1 MLLRVLRALSLV
13 LLTAAPA
20 AAQLTDN
27 FADGDFTQNPAWSGD
42 AASFQ
47 VTTQQL
53 QSNGPAVTGTQIQL
67 VTPVQAATGTTWE
80 FWANLRLA
88 TSSGNLADV
97 WLISEQ
103 ADLKATGNRGYFV
116 RLGGTPDE
124 VALFRKDAT
133 GSAAY
138 VINGADGTLASS
150 TNNLVRVRVTRSAA
164 GVWNLE
170 RDLTGGSSYAS
181 EGTATDNT
189 YLRSQY
195 FGVLLT
201 YSSANNRAFY
211 FDDFRISDQTEPV
224 LTSAT
229 PQSGTVLDV
238 LFNEPVAATIA
249 ASSFRLSSGATPSSA
264 VRDVQ
269 DPGLVH
275 LTFAGTFPLGQST
288 LEVRNVVD
296 LYGNVATGPLTATFV
311 YNGTPVQPGPNQL
324 LITEILA
331 DETPQVGLP
340 ASEFI
345 EIHNPS
351 TTNPLDLG
359 GVRLTK
365 PGSSTAAVF
374 GAGALLLPGEY
385 AVVCGSTRV
394 TQFASYGKVFGL
406 TNFPSLS
413 NTGDQLLLRARDG
426 RQIFEVNYAD
436 TWYRDNSKKDGG
448 WTLEMIDTS
457 NPCGG
462 ADNWLASTDA
472 SGGTPGRQNSV
483 RAANPDRTAPTLLRA
498 VASSPTVLR
507 LTFAEKL
514 DSAQTAN
521 PALYSLGA
529 GAPTVARVTPL
540 LFDFRAVELTL
551 ASPLTPNQPYTLTV
565 SRATDCVGNA
575 SGPLTSGTVVL
586 PTVGGP
592 GDVVINEILFN
603 PRPEGVDFVEL
614 LNRSSK
620 YIDLQGWQI
629 GRIRPDS
636 LPENRII
643 ISEPYVLAP
652 GQLAVLTSRP
662 DVVQAQYPS
671 SNDPA
676 AFLPALTLPTYADD
690 AGNVT
695 LLNNQSQRIDRFDY
709 NQDMHLALLDTRDGV
724 SLERLRPDGPS
735 RGSNFHSAAGS
746 VGYAT
751 PGRRNSQFL
760 ADAVSN
766 QQFSIEPEVF
776 TPDDDGQQDYTT
788 LRYTLDAAGYAA
800 SVTVYDAVGRLT
812 RRLVRNESLATTG
825 FIQWDGLTDSRHKA
839 PVGYYVLHIEL
850 YKPGGGPKKEYKK
863 TVVVGARF

>member
-20 AAQLTDN
+20 AAQLTEN

-42 AASFQ
+42 ATYFQ
-47 VTTQQL
+47 VASQQL
-53 QSNGPAVTGTQIQL
+53 QSNGPAVTPSQIQL
-67 VTPVQAATGTTWE
+67 VTPVQAVTGTTWE
-80 FWANLRLA
+80 FWANLRVA
-88 TSSGNLADV
+88 TSSGNMADV

-116 RLGGTPDE
+116 RIGGTPDE
-124 VALFRKDAT
+124 VALFRKDAS
-133 GSAAY
+133 GSGTY
-138 VINGADGTLASS
+138 VINGVDGTIASS

-164 GVWNLE
+164 GLWNLE
-170 RDLTGGSSYAS
+170 RDLAGTTSYVS

-195 FGVLLT
+195 FGVLVT
-201 YSSANNRAFY
+201 HSSTNARNYY
-211 FDDFRISDQTEPV
+211 FDDFRISDQTAPL
-224 LTSAT
+224 LTSAA
-229 PQSGTVLDV
+229 PQSGSVLDV
-238 LFNEPVAATIA
+238 LFNEPVAATVA

-264 VRDVQ
+264 TRDLT

-275 LTFAGTFPLGQST
+275 LTFAGTFPLGPST
-288 LEVRNVVD
+288 VEVRNVVD
-296 LYGNVATGPLTATFV
+296 LYGNVATGPLTASFT
-311 YNGTPVQPGPNQL
+311 YNGTPVPPGPNQL

-331 DETPQVGLP
+331 DETPPVALP

-374 GAGALLLPGEY
+374 GAGSLLLPGEY
-385 AVVCGSTRV
+385 AVVCGTTRV
-394 TQFASYGKVFGL
+394 AQFASYGKVFGL
-406 TNFPSLS
+406 TNFPALS
-413 NTGDQLLLRARDG
+413 NSGDQLLLRARDG

-436 TWYRDNSKKDGG
+436 TWYRDNAKKDGG
-448 WTLEMIDTS
+448 WTLEMVDTG

-462 ADNWLASTDA
+462 ADNWLASTDP
-472 SGGTPGRQNSV
+472 SGGTPGRANSV
-483 RAANPDRTAPTLLRA
+483 RASNPDRTPPALLRA
-498 VASSPTVLR
+498 VAAAPTVLR

-514 DSAQTAN
+514 DSALTAN

-529 GAPTVARVTPL
+529 GGPAVSRVTPL
-540 LFDFRAVELTL
+540 LFEFRAVELTL
-551 ASPLTPNQPYTLTV
+551 ASPLTPNQPYTLTI

-586 PTVGGP
+586 PAAAAVN
-592 GDVVINEILFN
+592 DLVINEVLFN
-603 PRPEGVDFVEL
+603 PRSDGEDFVEL
-614 LNRSSK
+614 LNRSGK

-629 GRIRPDS
+629 GRVRTDS
-636 LPENRII
+636 LTENRII

-662 DVVQAQYPS
+662 DVVQAQYPT

-676 AFLPALTLPTYADD
+676 AFLPALTLPTYPDD
-690 AGNVT
+690 AGTVT
-695 LLNNQSQRIDRFDY
+695 LLNNQGQRIDRFDY
-709 NQDMHLALLDTRDGV
+709 NQNMHLALLDTRDGV

-735 RGSNFHSAAGS
+735 RGTNFHSAAGS

-766 QQFSIEPEVF
+766 QQFSVEPEVF

-788 LRYTLDAAGYAA
+788 LRYNLDAAGYAA

-825 FIQWDGLTDSRHKA
+825 FIQWDGLTDNQHKA